1 MGLCVSASVTPCVTF
16 VSTGRTLTKIKNVK
30 NHVLQ
35 ILTFAIEWR
44 HCKIIFRDLDLLFAS
59 QKFEKFYM
67 SKTVGASA
75 KMHKTTF
82 QIWIFAN
89 E

>member
-1 MGLCVSASVTPCVTF
+1 MGLSVSASVTPCVTF

-35 ILTFAIEWR
+35 ILTFANEGVIV
-44 HCKIIFRDLDLLFAS
+44 KIIFHDRDLLFAS
-59 QKFEKFYM
+59 QKFKKCYM

-75 KMHKTTF
+75 KMLYV
-82 QIWIFAN
+82 
-89 E
+89 